1 MSSQRELSHQHS
13 RTALDFSRFNSW
25 GSRSL
30 VNGSLVLG
38 LLFLALTVPPVE
50 GQTAVATYHYDNNR
64 TGWNSHELRL
74 TPSSIS
80 SSAFGVLKT
89 VFLDDQVD
97 AQPLV
102 YNGVVYVVT
111 ESNTVYAIDAVNGNI
126 LSTNNFGPSFGSC
139 VAGNVGI
146 NSTPVIDPGSS
157 TLYIMVYTS
166 DGNGNPIYQ
175 LHALDLGSL
184 SDKVAP
190 ATVSASSTLVD
201 RI

>member
-1 MSSQRELSHQHS
+1 MQRNSKIACGIV
-13 RTALDFSRFNSW
+13 ALILFSAVGAAQAQQS
-25 GSRSL
+25 
-30 VNGSLVLG
+30 VL
-38 LLFLALTVPPVE
+38 
-50 GQTAVATYHYDNNR
+50 TYHYDNQR
-64 TGWNSHELRL
+64 TGWNPNETIL
-74 TPSSIS
+74 TPANVPSLQLLAS
-80 SSAFGVLKT
+80 VP
-89 VFLDDQVD
+89 LDDQVD